1 MLQGVLNQSQNMA
14 VRKGVV
20 DVFCF
25 PPPFNEPRGVES
37 LEASGN
43 GAQFLVF
50 QFCQFRHAD
59 LAGGKPRQQLKPGWF
74 AESPEHCRR
83 IIELTGM
90 RQLWPGAGRVVGV
103 LTGSL
108 LLAHQCSIIPSTDG
122 MYSLRM
128 DRQGCLESNSARRAP
143 GSDLQ
148 GRIDRLKRSFGEA
161 PGMVCL
167 P

>member
-1 MLQGVLNQSQNMA
+1 MLQGVLNQSQNMV
-14 VRKGVV
+14 VRKRIV

-25 PPPFNEPRGVES
+25 PTPFDEPRGVES

-43 GAQFLVF
+43 GGQFLVF
-50 QFCQFRHAD
+50 QFRQFRDAD
-59 LAGGKPRQQLKPGWF
+59 LTGGKPRQQSKPGWF

-108 LLAHQCSIIPSTDG
+108 LLAHQCSIIPNTDG
-122 MYSLRM
+122 M
-128 DRQGCLESNSARRAP
+128 
-143 GSDLQ
+143 
-148 GRIDRLKRSFGEA
+148 
-161 PGMVCL
+161 
-167 P
+167 